1 MPRKLKQPWL
11 QSLEYYLSDT
21 ESPAEY
27 NTWVGISAISA
38 SLRRNSYIDYGKYMI
53 YPNQYIILVGP
64 PAVGKGTAMT
74 PVTDIIKD
82 AQSANPISDRITAE
96 KLVNILSDGFVNTKV
111 FGGQI
116 TSLTDHSALIISTEL
131 PIFLQTSEW
140 MMPLMCDMWEGKP
153 FSYATKTKSSF
164 VANDICVSLIG
175 GCVPDYIRKLNKDA
189 TSAVTGGFTSRCIFV
204 YCSERSKMIAWPS
217 TNGNMNQLKA
227 DLIDDLKDIGNIS
240 GEFKFTTDAR
250 LLWEQAY
257 KMITV
262 DPFES
267 EVMMGFKGRMKTHIF
282 KTAMALSA
290 SSSNNMIISSTQL
303 QQAISLINDIRD
315 KVDITFRA
323 IGESPMAASQERI
336 RMYIERRKITSRSQI
351 FKDNY
356 RHVTDEQLTIILGSL
371 QNAQQIELNSIGGK
385 MMYTPVL
392 IKSYTKRAP

>member
-1 MPRKLKQPWL
+1 MARKLKQPWL
-11 QSLEYYLSDT
+11 HSLEYYLSDT

-38 SLRRNSYIDYGKYMI
+38 SLRRNAYIEYGKYNI

-64 PAVGKGTAMT
+64 PAVGKGTAMM
-74 PVTDIIKD
+74 PVTDIMKD
-82 AQSANPISDRITAE
+82 AGTVNCISDRITSE
-96 KLVNILSDGFVNTKV
+96 KLVEMLSNGFVSTKTI
-111 FGGQI
+111 GGQI

-153 FSYATKTKSSF
+153 FSYATKTKNSF

-204 YCSERSKMIAWPS
+204 YCSERSKVIAWPS
-217 TNGNMNQLKA
+217 TNSNMSKLKA
-227 DLIDDLKDIGNIS
+227 DLIDDLQDISTIR

-250 LLWEQAY
+250 LLWENAY
-257 KMITV
+257 PLITV

-290 SSSNNMIISSTQL
+290 SASNDMTITRTHL
-303 QQAISLINDIRD
+303 QQAITLINSIRD

-323 IGESPMAASQERI
+323 VGESPMAASQERI
-336 RMYIERRKITSRSQI
+336 RMYIERKGLASRAQI
-351 FKDNY
+351 LK
-356 RHVTDEQLTIILGSL
+356 G
-371 QNAQQIELNSIGGK
+371 
-385 MMYTPVL
+385 
-392 IKSYTKRAP
+392 